1 MRVFP
6 CQGSHTSH
14 VDKHIS
20 ETCNVTTAQLP
31 AKKCILQKQ
40 QFMLR
45 GLSIIIIMLLS
56 VIR

>member
-6 CQGSHTSH
+6 CQGSHTFH

-40 QFMLR
+40 HAERSINYYNYVSLR
-45 GLSIIIIMLLS
+45 H
-56 VIR
+56 